1 MIRIN
6 LLPHREIKRAA
17 RQRQFNFLAMS
28 IVILGLLVALLIHT
42 IITDK
47 ISIQTGRNQFLEGHI
62 TQLNKKIAS
71 IKKLKEQIQ
80 VLLARKQVVEK
91 LQHNRTVEVHLLD
104 QLARRLPPGV
114 YLRLIKQRNNVI
126 TLAGYAE
133 SNARVSNLMRNLDAS
148 PWLQAPKLIEIKSA
162 IVNNLR
168 TSAFA
173 LTVKLASPEQ
183 KSQGR

>member
-17 RQRQFNFLAMS
+17 RQRQFNFLAGG
-28 IVILGLLVALLIHT
+28 VVTLGLLTALLIHSL
-42 IITDK
+42 IAGK
-47 ISIQTGRNQFLEGHI
+47 ISAQAERNHFLEKHI
-62 TQLNKKIAS
+62 TQLNKEIAS

-80 VLLARKQVVEK
+80 VMLARKQVVEK
-91 LQHNRTVEVHLLD
+91 LQGNRAVEVHLLD

-114 YLRLIKQRNNVI
+114 YLRSIRQQNNVI

-162 IVNNLR
+162 TVNNLR

-173 LTVKLASPEQ
+173 LTVKLAVPGQ